1 MATLLGT
8 LPSCRKSELERH
20 GDGPKPGLTALA
32 EPRKIRNAPKAPASA
47 SSADLQATGRDA
59 GSFPSPEVSAAAS
72 SLPKDSP
79 RGLIR
84 AVELE
89 KRAFFPLAVV
99 PTACTAQ
106 PETPAPATP
115 RHATR
120 HHPPPLLEGAAA
132 SGTLPDSP
140 SRMQKER
147 TVAPNGSAAG
157 ASQNLLRT
165 SASTHPVLRVIA
177 QFDFLAQATG
187 DLHGYTARADTG
199 ILSAWSEARG
209 AEAGG
214 GGAGRWGLLATELTR
229 AVLRTRSCS
238 RL

>member
-8 LPSCRKSELERH
+8 LPSCCKSEMERH

-79 RGLIR
+79 LGLIR
-84 AVELE
+84 AVELK

-99 PTACTAQ
+99 PTACRAQ

-115 RHATR
+115 RHATG

-132 SGTLPDSP
+132 SGTLPASP
-140 SRMQKER
+140 SSPRRRPEPR
-147 TVAPNGSAAG
+147 P
-157 ASQNLLRT
+157 
-165 SASTHPVLRVIA
+165 
-177 QFDFLAQATG
+177 
-187 DLHGYTARADTG
+187 
-199 ILSAWSEARG
+199 
-209 AEAGG
+209 
-214 GGAGRWGLLATELTR
+214 
-229 AVLRTRSCS
+229 
-238 RL
+238 